1 MACVA
6 ALALGA
12 PPQGGASPSGSR
24 NPGHELQ
31 DVALSNCPNGEFW
44 CPPAERITDPNKT
57 GPLHKEHPIS
67 DAMKAKTKDWP
78 KLRAAPKD
86 AKNVLM
92 IVVDDLRPQL
102 NVAYGQH
109 HMKTPYLD
117 KLAQSGGA
125 VTFTRAYAQV
135 AHCAPSRNSFMTS
148 RYPDSLKVY
157 NVNSHFREVSTSA
170 DPIFPIPQWFKRNGY
185 HVYGGG
191 KIYHPNHPPQ
201 NDNPFSWS
209 SGTKFGKI
217 KYFNDHDHGCPNSPG
232 ENQVGCG
239 GVPRG
244 QARRRLLRR

>member
-1 MACVA
+1 M
-6 ALALGA
+6 
-12 PPQGGASPSGSR
+12 R
-24 NPGHELQ
+24 NSARVEL
-31 DVALSNCPNGEFW
+31 S
-44 CPPAERITDPNKT
+44 
-57 GPLHKEHPIS
+57 
-67 DAMKAKTKDWP
+67 
-78 KLRAAPKD
+78 
-86 AKNVLM
+86 

-102 NVAYGQH
+102 NVAYGQY

-148 RYPDSLKVY
+148 RYPDSLKIY
-157 NVNSHFREVSTSA
+157 NVNSNFREVSTAA

-209 SGTKFGKI
+209 AGTKFGKI
-217 KYFNDHDHGCPNSPG
+217 KYFNDHDHGCDCNSTLALSQTEPKTSPQCPKPIPHAQ
-232 ENQVGCG
+232 NH
-239 GVPRG
+239 P
-244 QARRRLLRR
+244 ARPQTRI